1 MKGPCGNPVSRGLH
15 RCDGPENTKMEG
27 GVPDN
32 GRTLCAET
40 SWKQRLCARER
51 PRKAYGMEPLR
62 RDVMETADVRTGK
75 ASEAFIQCGR
85 RQNMNLNEPLMGK
98 LLHAAAQS
106 GEKIPD
112 VFEGKMYMPLDR
124 ADGDVKRFGYF
135 PG

>member
-1 MKGPCGNPVSRGLH
+1 
-15 RCDGPENTKMEG
+15 
-27 GVPDN
+27 
-32 GRTLCAET
+32 
-40 SWKQRLCARER
+40 
-51 PRKAYGMEPLR
+51 
-62 RDVMETADVRTGK
+62 METAAVRTGK